1 MNFDLIAR
9 VIPGRTRTMIKN
21 KFKLEDKHN
30 SAYITKLLSAEMRLP
45 IGTPVYRL
53 QVLIAEGRLRHR
65 GAWSGDWARLLGSA
79 T

>member
-45 IGTPVYRL
+45 IGMPVL
-53 QVLIAEGRLRHR
+53 SPPSL
-65 GAWSGDWARLLGSA
+65 AR
-79 T
+79 

>member
-1 MNFDLIAR
+1 
-9 VIPGRTRTMIKN
+9 MIKN

-53 QVLIAEGRLRHR
+53 QVLFAESRLRHR
-65 GAWSGDWARLLGSA
+65 GAWPGDWARLLGSA

>member
-9 VIPGRTRTMIKN
+9 VMPGRTRTMIKN

-45 IGTPVYRL
+45 IGMFVYCLPVL
-53 QVLIAEGRLRHR
+53 VH
-65 GAWSGDWARLLGSA
+65 
-79 T
+79 

>member
-1 MNFDLIAR
+1 
-9 VIPGRTRTMIKN
+9 MIKN

-45 IGTPVYRL
+45 IGMSVYRL
-53 QVLIAEGRLRHR
+53 QILFTESWVRHR
-65 GAWSGDWARLLGSA
+65 GAWPGDWARLLRPA